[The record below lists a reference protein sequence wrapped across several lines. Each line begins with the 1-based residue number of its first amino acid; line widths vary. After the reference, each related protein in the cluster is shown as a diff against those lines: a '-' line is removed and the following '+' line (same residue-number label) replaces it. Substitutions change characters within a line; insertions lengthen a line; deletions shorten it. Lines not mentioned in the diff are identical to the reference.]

1 MKSSLVAVGKRMP
14 GWVNEGFKEYNK
26 RLPKDL
32 RLHLIEV
39 TPVNRS
45 KTGSERNFIK
55 EEDKRI
61 RAAIPN
67 GSLVIVLDDNG
78 KHFTS
83 LKLARN
89 LEDWRKSGKDI
100 TFVIGGADGLH
111 DTFIK
116 EADLIWSLSGLTL
129 PHTLVRIV
137 LAEQIYRAWSIT
149 QNHPYHRE

>member
-14 GWVNEGFKEYNK
+14 GWVDEGFKEYNK

-45 KTGSERNFIK
+45 KPGSERNIIK

-67 GSLVIVLDDNG
+67 RSLVIVLDDNG

-89 LEDWRKSGKDI
+89 LEDWRKSGRDI
-100 TFVIGGADGLH
+100 TFVVGGADGLH
-111 DTFIK
+111 DTLIE
-116 EADLIWSLSGLTL
+116 EADFIWSLSRLTL
-129 PHTLVRIV
+129 PHALVRVV

>member
-14 GWVNEGFKEYNK
+14 DWVNEGFKEYNK

-32 RLHLIEV
+32 RLCLIEV

-45 KTGSERNFIK
+45 KTGSERSIIK

-61 RAAIPN
+61 RSVIPS
-67 GSLVIVLDDNG
+67 GSLVIVLDAKG

-83 LKLARN
+83 MNLARK
-89 LEDWRKSGKDI
+89 LQKWQESGRDI
-100 TFVIGGADGLH
+100 TFVVGGADGLH
-111 DTFIK
+111 DK
-116 EADLIWSLSGLTL
+116 LKEEADFIWSLSGLTL
-129 PHTLVRIV
+129 PHALVRVV

>member
-14 GWVNEGFKEYNK
+14 GWVDEGFKEYNK

-32 RLHLIEV
+32 HLHLIEV

-55 EEDKRI
+55 EEDKRV

-89 LEDWRKSGKDI
+89 IEDWRKSGRDI
-100 TFVIGGADGLH
+100 TFVVGGADGLH
-111 DTFIK
+111 DTLIE
-116 EADLIWSLSGLTL
+116 EADFIWSLSRLTL
-129 PHTLVRIV
+129 PHTLMRIV
-137 LAEQIYRAWSIT
+137 LAEQIYRAWSII

>member
-14 GWVNEGFKEYNK
+14 GWVDEGFKEYNK

-39 TPVNRS
+39 PPVNSS
-45 KTGSERNFIK
+45 KPGSERNIIK

-67 GSLVIVLDDNG
+67 RSLVIVLDDNG

-89 LEDWRKSGKDI
+89 LEDWRKSGRDI
-100 TFVIGGADGLH
+100 TFVVGGADGLH
-111 DTFIK
+111 DRFIQ

>member
-14 GWVNEGFKEYNK
+14 DWVNEGFKEYNK

-32 RLHLIEV
+32 RLRLIEV

-45 KTGSERNFIK
+45 KTGSERSIIK

-61 RAAIPN
+61 RSVIPSE
-67 GSLVIVLDDNG
+67 SLVIVLDAKG

-83 LKLARN
+83 MNLARK
-89 LEDWRKSGKDI
+89 LKKWQESGRDI
-100 TFVIGGADGLH
+100 TFVVGGADGLH
-111 DTFIK
+111 DK
-116 EADLIWSLSGLTL
+116 LKEEADFIWSLSGLTL
-129 PHTLVRIV
+129 PHALVRVV